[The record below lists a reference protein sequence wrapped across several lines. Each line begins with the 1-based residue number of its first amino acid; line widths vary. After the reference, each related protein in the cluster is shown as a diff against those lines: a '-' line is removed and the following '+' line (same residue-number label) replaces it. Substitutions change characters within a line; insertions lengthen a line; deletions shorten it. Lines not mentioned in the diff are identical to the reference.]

1 VVQAAEDKKTAIVD
15 AHNEVLAYWFKER
28 LELDHPLAVIR
39 IDEHH
44 DMFHECSALPAKE
57 GRTNAEYLAHIISSY
72 ITDYAKSEINEGNFT
87 CVAFHYDVIGAL
99 YHFNPREDL
108 INAYGR
114 ISGSKFVDMPRTK
127 ETYTIFGGKR
137 KKWIVWDEIRTRL
150 ISHHGK
156 PIPSPQKLTLESFK
170 REIEGNLLS
179 IVICFDLDGLYG
191 IKDKSPIRAVVT
203 KRLMKSKQVLECVR
217 SPIFAGI
224 ARSQTPRRYVP
235 TEIVDSL
242 QEEVL
247 SLIDTIYN

>member
-1 VVQAAEDKKTAIVD
+1 MRTAIVD

-28 LELDHPLAVIR
+28 LELDYPLAVIR

-57 GRTNAEYLAHIISSY
+57 GRINAAYLAHIISSY
-72 ITDYAKSEINEGNFT
+72 IIDYTEDGINEGNFT
-87 CVAFHYDVIGAL
+87 CAAFHYDIIGAL

-114 ISGSKFVDMPRTK
+114 ISGSKFVDIPRTK
-127 ETYTIFGGKR
+127 ETYTICGGKR

-150 ISHHGK
+150 RSHHGK
-156 PIPSPQKLTLESFK
+156 TTPSPRKLTLESFR
-170 REIEGNLLS
+170 REIEGSQLS
-179 IVICFDLDGLYG
+179 ALICFDLDGLYG
-191 IKDKSPIRAVVT
+191 ITDNSPVREAGT
-203 KRLMKSKQVLECVR
+203 KRLMKSKQVLECVQ

-235 TEIVDSL
+235 PEIVDSL

-247 SLIDTIYN
+247 NLIDTIYN